1 MISEG
6 IAVGVTGAICSAVVA
21 YFKFR
26 KPSSNGNGQAAKQ
39 CPVHNV
45 VEEKMRHGD
54 TQFGEIKAELNL
66 HTTQIT
72 KIGEGVAR
80 IEGALSGMKK

>member
-26 KPSSNGNGQAAKQ
+26 KPSSNGNGQADLAEQ
-39 CPVHNV
+39 
-45 VEEKMRHGD
+45 R
-54 TQFGEIKAELNL
+54 TQAIA
-66 HTTQIT
+66 T
-72 KIGEGVAR
+72 AR
-80 IEGALSGMKK
+80 ATLQATPPGKPPGGPDE